1 MEVKFFQTDDER
13 LKLGAQGNFPEFLI
27 ERTKE
32 GTESKHPINETLTRP
47 WIQHY
52 FILQLLRKP
61 GAQDDLITRDVNI
74 LDIFKTTI
82 PLVENSFVESALNS
96 WQMFLGSA
104 FRDADVPWYNG
115 IKKVLSVERFY
126 TAIEQLE
133 LEIPISNQEH
143 SYQFQNHQRELHKI
157 PRVPIKF
164 FLALSGNEREILIG
178 ILRHAV
184 KNNPHNTDLAL
195 LTYSFFKAWGRS
207 RDFLDLMRQDNRAD
221 LEEWYYWVDNDMTS
235 LGALKRDS
243 GDFTSAFFIYDRANF
258 TAPEYKE
265 IADWFLKESEFK
277 LAYHFYYRAK
287 QFETALELI
296 QNISVK
302 EFGDLT
308 ALRRLSKGDRGAAE
322 QLTDTQKI
330 TLLYQEEI
338 ETLKG
343 FVRIRT
349 AETYKQISVKARQH
363 FDRETVETKYAFGEL
378 SEDEY
383 HRLIRQIQ
391 ERKQ

>member
-1 MEVKFFQTDDER
+1 MELKFFQSDEER
-13 LKLGAQGNFPEFLI
+13 LKLGAQGTYPEYLI
-27 ERTKE
+27 ERTKD
-32 GTESKHPINETLTRP
+32 GTETKHPVNETLTRP

-52 FILQLLRKP
+52 FILQLLRQP
-61 GAQDDLITRDVNI
+61 GSQDDIITRDLNV

-82 PLVENSFVESALNS
+82 PLVENSFAESALNS

-104 FRDADVPWYNG
+104 FRDADVPWYSG
-115 IKKVLSVERFY
+115 IRKLLSVERFY

-133 LEIPISNQEH
+133 LEIPISNGEH
-143 SYQFQNHQRELHKI
+143 SYQFQTHQRELHKI
-157 PRVPIKF
+157 PRIPVKF
-164 FLALSGNEREILIG
+164 FFALTGNEREILIG
-178 ILRHAV
+178 ILRNAI

-195 LTYSFFKAWGRS
+195 LTYCFFKAWGRT
-207 RDFLDLMRQDNRAD
+207 RDFLDLMRQENRTD
-221 LEEWYYWVDNDMTS
+221 LEEWFYWVEMDMTS

-243 GDFTSAFFIYDRANF
+243 GDFTAAFFIYDRCSF
-258 TAPEYKE
+258 SAPEYKE

-308 ALRRLSKGDRGAAE
+308 GLRRLSRGERAPE
-322 QLTDTQKI
+322 QPMDTQKI
-330 TLLYQEEI
+330 TSIYQEEI